1 MALNALLNPG
11 SFVADFASG
20 RTLGNMLYGGDFDKN
35 NQGLYGTVTSIATTV
50 TNWAD
55 EISKIA
61 GTRNPMYMIGD
72 VYKDDLLEFG
82 PEGDK
87 KNYSKYVP
95 DQVKG
100 LVRAVSQF
108 TENDD
113 NKIQQGVIIDGIGD
127 VAGEISVEMPKN
139 PFLYRASGISDQRVR
154 NPNVVKMRVMVSNYL
169 QDGLSDI
176 VVDALSGLDPTGLTK
191 NVLSEGGNTRA
202 QQALYKLRYIQE
214 TGKPFTVHTPHGIY
228 EQMLIKSIRPKT
240 NATNM
245 DMLDAEIEFVEVLMY
260 APLSKYDQQLAR
272 NNIKPTTTEYKNAT
286 NWDWI

>member
-11 SFVADFASG
+11 SFVADVASG

-55 EISKIA
+55 EISKLA

-72 VYKDDLLEFG
+72 VAESIIG
-82 PEGDK
+82 EE
-87 KNYSKYVP
+87 NSKYLP
-95 DQVKG
+95 DQAKG
-100 LVRAVSQF
+100 LVRAISQF
-108 TENDD
+108 TGGV
-113 NKIQQGVIIDGIGD
+113 KQQGVIIDGIGD
-127 VAGEISVEMPKN
+127 IAAEISVEMPKN
-139 PFLYRASGISDQRVR
+139 PFLYRSSGITDQRVR

-169 QDGLSDI
+169 QDGLTDI
-176 VVDALSGLDPTGLTK
+176 LVDALSGLDPTGLTK
-191 NVLSEGGNTRA
+191 NLLSEGGNTRA

-214 TGKPFTVHTPHGIY
+214 TGIPFTVHTPHGIY

-272 NNIKPTTTEYKNAT
+272 NNIMPTTTEYQNAT

>member
-11 SFVADFASG
+11 SFVADVASG

-55 EISKIA
+55 EISKLA

-72 VYKDDLLEFG
+72 VAESIIG
-82 PEGDK
+82 EE
-87 KNYSKYVP
+87 NSKYLP
-95 DQVKG
+95 DQAKG
-100 LVRAVSQF
+100 LVRAISQF
-108 TENDD
+108 TGGV
-113 NKIQQGVIIDGIGD
+113 KQQGVIIDGIGD
-127 VAGEISVEMPKN
+127 ITAEISIEMPKN
-139 PFLYRASGISDQRVR
+139 PFLYRSSGITDQRVR

-176 VVDALSGLDPTGLTK
+176 LVDALSGLDPTGLTK
-191 NVLSEGGNTRA
+191 NILSEGGNTRA

-214 TGKPFTVHTPHGIY
+214 TGIPFTVHTPHGIY

-260 APLSKYDQQLAR
+260 APLSKYSQQLAR

>member
-11 SFVADFASG
+11 SFVADVASG

-55 EISKIA
+55 EISKLA

-72 VYKDDLLEFG
+72 VAESIIG
-82 PEGDK
+82 EE
-87 KNYSKYVP
+87 NSKYLP
-95 DQVKG
+95 DQAKG
-100 LVRAVSQF
+100 LVRAISQF
-108 TENDD
+108 TGGV
-113 NKIQQGVIIDGIGD
+113 KQQGVIIDGIGD
-127 VAGEISVEMPKN
+127 IAAEISVEMPKN
-139 PFLYRASGISDQRVR
+139 PFLYRSSGITDQRVR

-169 QDGLSDI
+169 QDGLTDI
-176 VVDALSGLDPTGLTK
+176 LVDALSGLDPTGLTK
-191 NVLSEGGNTRA
+191 NLLSEGGNTRA

-214 TGKPFTVHTPHGIY
+214 SGIPFTVHTPHGIY

-240 NATNM
+240 NSTNM

-272 NNIKPTTTEYKNAT
+272 HNIMPTTTEYQNAT

>member
-20 RTLGNMLYGGDFDKN
+20 RTLGNMLYNGDFDKN

-50 TNWAD
+50 TNWAE
-55 EISKIA
+55 EISKLA

-72 VYKDDLLEFG
+72 VAESIIG
-82 PEGDK
+82 EE
-87 KNYSKYVP
+87 NSKYLP
-95 DQVKG
+95 DQAKG
-100 LVRAVSQF
+100 LVRAISQF
-108 TENDD
+108 TDGV
-113 NKIQQGVIIDGIGD
+113 KQQGVIIDGIGD
-127 VAGEISVEMPKN
+127 IAAEISVEMPKN
-139 PFLYRASGISDQRVR
+139 PFLYRSSGITDQRVR
-154 NPNVVKMRVMVSNYL
+154 SPNVVKMRVMVSNYL
-169 QDGLSDI
+169 QDGISDI
-176 VVDALSGLDPTGLTK
+176 IVDALSGLDPTGLTK
-191 NVLSEGGNTRA
+191 NLLSEGGNTRA

-214 TGKPFTVHTPHGIY
+214 TGIPFTVHTPHGIY
-228 EQMLIKSIRPKT
+228 EQMLIKSIRPRT

>member
-11 SFVADFASG
+11 SFVADVASG

-55 EISKIA
+55 EISKLA

-72 VYKDDLLEFG
+72 VAESIIG
-82 PEGDK
+82 EE
-87 KNYSKYVP
+87 NSKYLP
-95 DQVKG
+95 DQAKG
-100 LVRAVSQF
+100 LVRAISQF
-108 TENDD
+108 TGGV
-113 NKIQQGVIIDGIGD
+113 KQQGVIIDGIGD
-127 VAGEISVEMPKN
+127 IAAEISVEMPKN
-139 PFLYRASGISDQRVR
+139 PFLYRSSGITDQRVR

-176 VVDALSGLDPTGLTK
+176 LVDALSGLDPTGLTK
-191 NVLSEGGNTRA
+191 NLLSEGGNTRA

-214 TGKPFTVHTPHGIY
+214 TGIPFTVHTPHGIY

-240 NATNM
+240 NSTNM

-272 NNIKPTTTEYKNAT
+272 NNIMPTTTEYQNAT

>member
-50 TNWAD
+50 TNWVE
-55 EISKIA
+55 EISKLA

-72 VYKDDLLEFG
+72 VAKSVIGE
-82 PEGDK
+82 E
-87 KNYSKYVP
+87 NSKYLP
-95 DQVKG
+95 DQAKG
-100 LVRAVSQF
+100 LVRAISQF
-108 TENDD
+108 TDGV
-113 NKIQQGVIIDGIGD
+113 KQQGVIIDGIGD
-127 VAGEISVEMPKN
+127 IAAEISVEMPKN
-139 PFLYRASGISDQRVR
+139 PFLYRSSGITDQRVR

-169 QDGLSDI
+169 QDGISDI
-176 VVDALSGLDPTGLTK
+176 IVDALSGLDPTGLTK
-191 NVLSEGGNTRA
+191 NLLSDGGNTRA

-214 TGKPFTVHTPHGIY
+214 TGIPFTVHTPHGIY

>member
-11 SFVADFASG
+11 SFVADVASG

-55 EISKIA
+55 EISKLA

-72 VYKDDLLEFG
+72 VAESIIG
-82 PEGDK
+82 EE
-87 KNYSKYVP
+87 NSKYLP
-95 DQVKG
+95 DQAKG
-100 LVRAVSQF
+100 LVRAISQF
-108 TENDD
+108 TGGV
-113 NKIQQGVIIDGIGD
+113 KQQGVIIDGIGD
-127 VAGEISVEMPKN
+127 IAAEISVEMPKN
-139 PFLYRASGISDQRVR
+139 PFLYRSSGITDQRVR

-176 VVDALSGLDPTGLTK
+176 LVDALSGLDPTGLTK
-191 NVLSEGGNTRA
+191 NLLSEGGNTRA

-214 TGKPFTVHTPHGIY
+214 TGIPFTVHTPHGIY

-240 NATNM
+240 NSTNM

-272 NNIKPTTTEYKNAT
+272 NNITPTTTEYQNAT

>member
-11 SFVADFASG
+11 SFVADVASG
-20 RTLGNMLYGGDFDKN
+20 RTLGNKLYGGDFDKN

-55 EISKIA
+55 EISKLA

-72 VYKDDLLEFG
+72 VAESIIG
-82 PEGDK
+82 EE
-87 KNYSKYVP
+87 NSKYLP
-95 DQVKG
+95 DQAKG
-100 LVRAVSQF
+100 LVRAISQF
-108 TENDD
+108 TGGV
-113 NKIQQGVIIDGIGD
+113 KQQGVIIDGIGD
-127 VAGEISVEMPKN
+127 ISAEISVAMPKN
-139 PFLYRASGISDQRVR
+139 PFLYRSSGITDQRVR

-176 VVDALSGLDPTGLTK
+176 LVDALSGLDPTGLTK
-191 NVLSEGGNTRA
+191 NLLSEGGNTRA

-214 TGKPFTVHTPHGIY
+214 SGIPFTVHTPHGIY

-240 NATNM
+240 NSTNM
-245 DMLDAEIEFVEVLMY
+245 DMLDAEIEFVEVIMY

-272 NNIKPTTTEYKNAT
+272 NNIIPTTTEYQNAT

>member
-11 SFVADFASG
+11 SFVADVASG

-55 EISKIA
+55 EISKLA

-72 VYKDDLLEFG
+72 VSESIIG
-82 PEGDK
+82 EE
-87 KNYSKYVP
+87 NSKYLP
-95 DQVKG
+95 DQAKG
-100 LVRAVSQF
+100 LVRAISQF
-108 TENDD
+108 TGGV
-113 NKIQQGVIIDGIGD
+113 KQQGVIIDGIGD
-127 VAGEISVEMPKN
+127 IAAEISVEMPKN
-139 PFLYRASGISDQRVR
+139 PFLYRSSGITDQRVR

-176 VVDALSGLDPTGLTK
+176 IVDALSGLDPTGLTK

-214 TGKPFTVHTPHGIY
+214 TGIPFTVHTPHGIY

>member
-11 SFVADFASG
+11 SFVGDVASG

-50 TNWAD
+50 TNWAE
-55 EISKIA
+55 EISKLA

-72 VYKDDLLEFG
+72 VAESIIG
-82 PEGDK
+82 EE
-87 KNYSKYVP
+87 NSKYLP
-95 DQVKG
+95 DQAKG
-100 LVRAVSQF
+100 LVRAISQF
-108 TENDD
+108 TGGV
-113 NKIQQGVIIDGIGD
+113 KQQGVIIDGIGD
-127 VAGEISVEMPKN
+127 IAAEISVEMPKN
-139 PFLYRASGISDQRVR
+139 PFLYRSSGITDQRVR

-176 VVDALSGLDPTGLTK
+176 LVDALSGLDPTGLTK
-191 NVLSEGGNTRA
+191 NLLSEGGNTRA

-214 TGKPFTVHTPHGIY
+214 SGIPFTVHTPHGIY

-272 NNIKPTTTEYKNAT
+272 NNIMPTTTEYQNAT

>member
-11 SFVADFASG
+11 SFVADVASG

-55 EISKIA
+55 EISKLA

-72 VYKDDLLEFG
+72 VAESIIG
-82 PEGDK
+82 EE
-87 KNYSKYVP
+87 NSKYLP
-95 DQVKG
+95 DQAKG
-100 LVRAVSQF
+100 LVRAISQF
-108 TENDD
+108 AGGV
-113 NKIQQGVIIDGIGD
+113 KQQGVIIDGIGD
-127 VAGEISVEMPKN
+127 ISAEISVEMPKN
-139 PFLYRASGISDQRVR
+139 PFLYRSSGITDQRVR

-169 QDGLSDI
+169 QDGLTDI
-176 VVDALSGLDPTGLTK
+176 LVDALSGLDPTGLTK
-191 NVLSEGGNTRA
+191 NLLSEGGNTRA

-214 TGKPFTVHTPHGIY
+214 TGIPFTVHTPHGIY

-240 NATNM
+240 NSTNM

-272 NNIKPTTTEYKNAT
+272 NNIMPTTTEYQNAT

>member
-11 SFVADFASG
+11 SFVADVASG

-55 EISKIA
+55 EISKLA

-72 VYKDDLLEFG
+72 VAESIIG
-82 PEGDK
+82 EE
-87 KNYSKYVP
+87 NSKYLP
-95 DQVKG
+95 DQAKG
-100 LVRAVSQF
+100 LVRAISQF
-108 TENDD
+108 TGGV
-113 NKIQQGVIIDGIGD
+113 KQQGVIIDGIGD
-127 VAGEISVEMPKN
+127 IAAEISVEMPKN
-139 PFLYRASGISDQRVR
+139 PFLYRSSGITDQRVR

-169 QDGLSDI
+169 QDGLTDI
-176 VVDALSGLDPTGLTK
+176 LVDALSGLDPTGLTK
-191 NVLSEGGNTRA
+191 NLLSEGGNTRA

-214 TGKPFTVHTPHGIY
+214 SGIPFTVHTPHGIY

-240 NATNM
+240 NSTNM

-272 NNIKPTTTEYKNAT
+272 NNIMPTTTEYQNAT

>member
-11 SFVADFASG
+11 SFVADVASG

-55 EISKIA
+55 EISKLA

-72 VYKDDLLEFG
+72 VAESIIG
-82 PEGDK
+82 EE
-87 KNYSKYVP
+87 NSKYLP
-95 DQVKG
+95 DQAKG
-100 LVRAVSQF
+100 LVRAISQF
-108 TENDD
+108 TGGV
-113 NKIQQGVIIDGIGD
+113 KQQGVIIDGIGD
-127 VAGEISVEMPKN
+127 ITAEISIEMPKN
-139 PFLYRASGISDQRVR
+139 PFLYRSSGITDQRVR

-176 VVDALSGLDPTGLTK
+176 LVDALSGLDPTGLTK
-191 NVLSEGGNTRA
+191 NILSEGGNTRA

-214 TGKPFTVHTPHGIY
+214 TGIPFTVHTPHGIY

-240 NATNM
+240 NSTNM

-272 NNIKPTTTEYKNAT
+272 NNIMPTTTEYQNAT